1 MDVCD
6 GWDGWSGNFF
16 FKFTSRKLLT
26 IFANRFRILLEY
38 VSRYFLRK
46 TQKIKKKLDF
56 SKIFA
61 KIGGWFFF
69 RFFEH
74 KFANFSKTSWYF
86 FLIVFAPLRRL
97 FKTSFVKK
105 SKKIKIF
112 NFVKKFQTKRVYFTK
127 KVLEISLYFDWFWR
141 FRFFEHWFV
150 NFSETT
156 WDYFLIVRIFRW
168 VFGKSFVQNSKKN

>member
-1 MDVCD
+1 MDGVD
-6 GWDGWSGNFF
+6 GWMDGWSGNFF
-16 FKFTSRKLLT
+16 FKLTSRKLLT
-26 IFANRFRILLEY
+26 IFANRFHILLEC
-38 VSRYFLRK
+38 VSRYFLWK

-56 SKIFA
+56 SEIFA

-112 NFVKKFQTKRVYFTK
+112 NFVKKFRTSQ
-127 KVLEISLYFDWFWR
+127 
-141 FRFFEHWFV
+141 
-150 NFSETT
+150 
-156 WDYFLIVRIFRW
+156 FLAIFRQ
-168 VFGKSFVQNSKKN
+168 FSF